1 MFSADSVLSEP
12 DKLVLLFGKNSLSA
26 KSLIHLL
33 MTVIFDSSVALVF
46 LSILCNYAADWTLS
60 ASQPLLLYNCFKSF
74 VITLS
79 DAENIWF
86 KVEYVISFLQQMQ
99 KCLD

>member
-26 KSLIHLL
+26 KSLIRLL

-46 LSILCNYAADWTLS
+46 LSILGNYAVDWTLS
-60 ASQPLLLYNCFKSF
+60 VLHSLCYC
-74 VITLS
+74 ITALKVLS
-79 DAENIWF
+79 
-86 KVEYVISFLQQMQ
+86 
-99 KCLD
+99 